1 MVKIKLIEDVYRVF
15 HFIFNSD
22 KHTHK
27 IPKSYIVEYDRALKE
42 LKEITSK
49 IDKIIDF
56 D

>member
-1 MVKIKLIEDVYRVF
+1 MIKVKLIEDVYRVF
-15 HFIFNSD
+15 HFVLNSD
-22 KHTHK
+22 KHTHN
-27 IPKSYIVEYDRALKE
+27 IPKVYLIEYDRALKE